1 MPSATFPSP
10 LPRKLST
17 KHREGVPRQHP
28 DSDRSLV
35 LLGKLTRIYL
45 SSAESETI
53 FQTALRDVVKF
64 LKATSGSIVLIN
76 PETGRLEIDTAV
88 GLSEKTRELKL
99 VLGKGITG
107 WVAAHGKPVRVGDVS
122 EDSRYI
128 EFKKKV
134 RSELAVPLMREGS
147 GRARS
152 AEEGPEVIGV
162 LNIDSNRLD
171 AFSEEDEKLLCTI
184 ASHIGNF
191 IQTTWFRERERRRV
205 LELDELF
212 QLGQTLLL
220 AETLQEA
227 LQLIAQGGRK
237 LLKAAFCDVLLLDG
251 SGQYLKWRATSQP
264 VKKELEEYRISVDNT
279 QIGMAV
285 HRKKPVTVYDIQKS
299 DPIPFALRN
308 QKNQLISLLSVPL
321 LTGDKVF
328 GALAFYTDKPHL
340 FSNDEVQI
348 VTAFATQ
355 AALAIQRS
363 QLSEKLLSTEE
374 ELRQSERLSAIG
386 LLAAEVAH
394 EIRNP
399 LTVMKML
406 THNLDRELAPDD
418 PRHKDF
424 AVLTRKMDQMNLTV
438 ERILGLARSSEPHFE
453 MLSLNSIVEDLIL
466 LTRHKLNNQNIR
478 LKLTLEE
485 KLPPIALDRAQI
497 EQALLNLILNAFS
510 AMSKGGTL
518 QITTHESK
526 SPLGQW
532 IEIRDS
538 GVGMTPRQRER
549 LFQPFL
555 TSKAK
560 GTGLGMAIVKKIVQ
574 AHSGDISV
582 KSRPRMGTAIRIL
595 LPHPR

>member
-1 MPSATFPSP
+1 MPTAPLSFPP
-10 LPRKLST
+10 PAKLSIQP
-17 KHREGVPRQHP
+17 REASPR
-28 DSDRSLV
+28 SSSNRSLA

-45 SSAESETI
+45 SSAKSETI

-64 LKATSGSIVLIN
+64 FKASSGSIALLN
-76 PETGRLEIDTAV
+76 PETGHLEIDTAI
-88 GLSEKTRELKL
+88 GLSEKIRELKL

-107 WVAAHGKPVRVGDVS
+107 WVAAHGKPARVANVR
-122 EDSRYI
+122 EDPRYV
-128 EFKKKV
+128 EVKKEI
-134 RSELAVPLMREGS
+134 RSELAVPLIREEA

-152 AEEGPEVIGV
+152 QEEGPEVIGV
-162 LNIDSNRLD
+162 LNIDSTRLS
-171 AFSEEDEKLLCTI
+171 AFSEADEDLLCTI
-184 ASHIGNF
+184 ASHISNF
-191 IQTTWFRERERRRV
+191 IQTIWFREREQRRA

-220 AETLQEA
+220 ADTLQEA

-251 SGQYLKWRATSQP
+251 SSQYLKWRATSQP
-264 VKKELEEYRISVDNT
+264 IKKNLEEYLISVDNT

-285 HRKKPVTVYDIQKS
+285 HRKRPVTVYDIQKS
-299 DPIPFALRN
+299 DPIPFAVRN
-308 QKNQLISLLSVPL
+308 QKNQLVSLLSVPL
-321 LTGDKVF
+321 LTGNKVF
-328 GALAFYTDKPHL
+328 GALAFYTDRPHL
-340 FSNDEVQI
+340 FSNDEIQI

-363 QLSEKLLSTEE
+363 QLSEKLLSTED

-406 THNLDRELAPDD
+406 THNLDRELALDD

-453 MLSLNSIVEDLIL
+453 TFSLNSVVEDLIL

-478 LKLTLEE
+478 LKLALKEN
-485 KLPPIALDRAQI
+485 LSSIPLDRAQI
-497 EQALLNLILNAFS
+497 EQALLNLILNAIS
-510 AMSKGGTL
+510 AMPKGGVL
-518 QITTHESK
+518 QITTHEKK
-526 SPLGQW
+526 SPPAQW
-532 IEIRDS
+532 IEVRDS
-538 GVGMTPRQRER
+538 GIGMSPRQREQ

-574 AHSGDISV
+574 SHSGEISV
-582 KSRPRMGTAIRIL
+582 KSRPRIGTSIRIL
-595 LPHPR
+595 LPNRK